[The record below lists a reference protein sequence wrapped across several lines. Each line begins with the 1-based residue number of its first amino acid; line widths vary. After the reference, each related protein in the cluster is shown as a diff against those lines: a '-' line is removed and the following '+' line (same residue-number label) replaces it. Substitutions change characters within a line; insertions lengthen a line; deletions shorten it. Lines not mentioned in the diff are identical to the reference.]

1 MIRRPPRST
10 RTDTLFPY
18 TTLFRSLLER
28 TQIALIPLD
37 DLGRLDIAQER
48 DPPSPQ
54 PCEMRRRA
62 PAAAQII
69 AADRAIALLGQLR
82 PPHHEAAFLLRE
94 LVELGEPRPLAEEDD
109 AVGAVGRHQRREIV
123 SCS

>member
-1 MIRRPPRST
+1 MSRDDQRRIDRQP
-10 RTDTLFPY
+10 
-18 TTLFRSLLER
+18 SLLER

-94 LVELGEPRPLAEEDD
+94 LVELGEQRSEEHTSELQSLMRISY
-109 AVGAVGRHQRREIV
+109 AVF
-123 SCS
+123 CLTKKTN

>member
-1 MIRRPPRST
+1 MRIS
-10 RTDTLFPY
+10 DWSSDVCSSDL
-18 TTLFRSLLER
+18 
-28 TQIALIPLD
+28 

-48 DPPSPQ
+48 DTPSPQ

-82 PPHHEAAFLLRE
+82 PPHQEAAFLLRE
-94 LVELGEPRPLAEEDD
+94 LVELGEQRTLAEEDD
-109 AVGAVGRHQRREIV
+109 AVGAVGRLQVGRPSSKERVIQYV
-123 SCS
+123 